1 MPGRPFFF
9 LAPLCKGMVG
19 VDWWLTILLFGISLI
34 GPWTVPV
41 YRLFGLCE
49 FEQVSVVDMSVY
61 MAKKV
66 PLTFGRGFVPFVLVP
81 VCFIV
86 LRSVSSR
93 AANILQ
99 ACIAVVC
106 EVASIITLPLFWIPS
121 GGSASNVMGDVL
133 VVDLVT
139 MYIIHGLLIFGARA
153 LPPWSLACGPL
164 FGLTRYI
171 RTNADTRPSSL
182 LGGVLALY
190 ANVGGLYRA
199 YNVLHDEF
207 GLDVF
212 TQTVGYHEWRGYE
225 MYAAV
230 NVVGGFVLI
239 CSSIPPAFNL
249 KTWRGFGNLFEL
261 ILYVILLNAN
271 VAAAWIASRGVLRA
285 PLVAAKPFVWR
296 QNEDP
301 PTEQGQ
307 PTENVAATYTRRL
320 RHTSRDNLRA

>member
-1 MPGRPFFF
+1 M
-9 LAPLCKGMVG
+9 
-19 VDWWLTILLFGISLI
+19 
-34 GPWTVPV
+34 

-49 FEQVSVVDMSVY
+49 FENVSVVDMSVY
-61 MAKKV
+61 MAKKI
-66 PLTFGRGFVPFVLVP
+66 PMSFGRGFVPFVLVP
-81 VCFIV
+81 ACFIV
-86 LRSVSSR
+86 LRSAWSR
-93 AANILQ
+93 GADILQ
-99 ACIAVVC
+99 ACIAGVC
-106 EVASIITLPLFWIPS
+106 EVASIITLPLFWIPY
-121 GGSASNVMGDVL
+121 GGSASNVMGDVF

-139 MYIIHGLLIFGARA
+139 MYIIHALLIFGARA
-153 LPPWSLACGPL
+153 LPPWSLVCGPL

-171 RTNADTRPSSL
+171 RTNADIRPSSL

-225 MYAAV
+225 IYAAV

-239 CSSIPPAFNL
+239 CSSIPPAMNL
-249 KTWRGFGNLFEL
+249 KTWRGIGILLEL

-271 VAAAWIASRGVLRA
+271 VAAAWIASRGVFRA

-296 QNEDP
+296 QNESP
-301 PTEQGQ
+301 PNERGQ
-307 PTENVAATYTRRL
+307 TAENVPTTHTRRL

>member
-1 MPGRPFFF
+1 M
-9 LAPLCKGMVG
+9 MD
-19 VDWWLTILLFGISLI
+19 VDWWLTSLLFGISLI

-49 FEQVSVVDMSVY
+49 FEDVSVVDMSVY
-61 MAKKV
+61 MAKKI
-66 PLTFGRGFVPFVLVP
+66 PMSFGRGFVPFVLVP
-81 VCFIV
+81 ACFIV
-86 LRSVSSR
+86 LRSAWSR
-93 AANILQ
+93 GADILQ

-106 EVASIITLPLFWIPS
+106 EVASIITLPLFWIPY
-121 GGSASNVMGDVL
+121 GGSASNVMGDVF

-139 MYIIHGLLIFGARA
+139 MYIIHALLIFGARA

-171 RTNADTRPSSL
+171 RTNADIRPSSL

-212 TQTVGYHEWRGYE
+212 TQTVGFNEWRGYE
-225 MYAAV
+225 VYAAV

-239 CSSIPPAFNL
+239 CSSIPPVTNL
-249 KTWRGFGNLFEL
+249 KTWRGIGILLDL

-271 VAAAWIASRGVLRA
+271 VAAAWIASRGVVRA

-296 QNEDP
+296 QNESP
-301 PTEQGQ
+301 PTERGQ
-307 PTENVAATYTRRL
+307 TAENVPATHTRRL